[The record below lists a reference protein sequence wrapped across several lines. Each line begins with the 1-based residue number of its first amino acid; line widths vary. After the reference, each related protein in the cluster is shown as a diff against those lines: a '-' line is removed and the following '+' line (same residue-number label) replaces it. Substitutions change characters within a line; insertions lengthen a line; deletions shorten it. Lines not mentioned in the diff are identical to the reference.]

1 VFEVDH
7 PSTQEWKRTRLDAA
21 GIAVPEQTRFVPVNF
36 ERQALEKELEAC
48 GFRMGERAFF
58 SCLGVVPYLTW
69 STFSGTITY
78 IARLALG
85 SGVVFDYAVSKTLLS
100 PREQLRLEAL
110 AGRVAAAG
118 EPLRLFFEPGEL
130 AQQLRQLG
138 FRDLEDLDSA
148 AINAR

>member
-1 VFEVDH
+1 L
-7 PSTQEWKRTRLDAA
+7 KA
-21 GIAVPEQTRFVPVNF
+21 GS
-36 ERQALEKELEAC
+36 
-48 GFRMGERAFF
+48 FRVGERSFF
-58 SCLGVVPYLTW
+58 SWLGVVPYLTEGA
-69 STFSGTITY
+69 FSATVAY
-78 IARLALG
+78 LARMAPG
-85 SGVVFDYAVSKTLLS
+85 NAVVFDYAVPKTSLS